1 MRIAHSQKKEN
12 ELSDR
17 ISKVYVLFFA
27 ACITAIHSRIVPI
40 KFVDS
45 AEFVLLRSSC
55 SSRHIQN
62 GSNLLQGRCLV
73 KFWLTFTERLANYL
87 NSIRWQKGPVLKQT
101 ILSWTHPLVLNA
113 LYLGVSLIT
122 QTNGLLAPLLVQEFV
137 GKENQGA
144 YLGSLRLWTLMAAL
158 LAQVLAGLVSDRIT
172 VSWGRRRPVILAG
185 SLGSMLSL
193 AGLGFSTR
201 LTGTAGYTLLFSSS
215 MLLYISFNAA
225 LGGLQGLIPDLVP
238 HSKHGRYSGVKTL
251 LELPISLI
259 LVALVI
265 APLLEQRR
273 FEAAIAIVLA
283 VLLFT
288 LLVNLTIHEE
298 PAPKERLPFNAK
310 PFLQAVAMVVIF
322 TTLILGAGKVLRS
335 LEVGLGSEAS
345 PIARVIWVGG
355 AGLLLIIAVVILGVW
370 ITLRLSLDSHMGG
383 SRQVSYLTTAI
394 QRRLE
399 ASFTWWVISRLA
411 FLVGVVNIGTFAV
424 YFIQE
429 RLGFEAEQAA
439 NPAARLMTLVGIAIL
454 VAALPGGWLSDRYG
468 PRRLTAASG
477 LLAAL
482 GTGIALTTNQLWL
495 FYACG
500 IIIGVAAGT
509 FYTANWAVGTRLVP
523 TQEAGRFLGIA
534 NLAGAGA
541 GAIGAYLGGPL
552 ADYFSRSIPQYAG
565 LGYLVLFSLFGLLF
579 LVSTFAILR
588 VTEQRTIVPDSGS
601 LLSESPPAVGER

>member
-1 MRIAHSQKKEN
+1 LKR
-12 ELSDR
+12 
-17 ISKVYVLFFA
+17 F
-27 ACITAIHSRIVPI
+27 
-40 KFVDS
+40 
-45 AEFVLLRSSC
+45 
-55 SSRHIQN
+55 
-62 GSNLLQGRCLV
+62 G
-73 KFWLTFTERLANYL
+73 
-87 NSIRWQKGPVLKQT
+87 WQKGPVLKQT
-101 ILSWTHPLVLNA
+101 ILGWTHPLVLNA

-137 GKENQGA
+137 GKQNQGA
-144 YLGSLRLWTLMAAL
+144 YLGSLRLWTLMAGL
-158 LAQVLAGLVSDRIT
+158 LAQVLAGLVSDRLT

-185 SLGSMLSL
+185 SLGSMLSF

-201 LTGTAGYTLLFSSS
+201 LSGPAGYTLLFSSS
-215 MLLYISFNAA
+215 MMLYISFNAA

-238 HSKHGRYSGVKTL
+238 HAKHGRYSGVKTL

-259 LVALVI
+259 LVALTI
-265 APLLEQRR
+265 APLLEQRQ
-273 FEAAIAIVLA
+273 FDAAIAIVLV
-283 VLLFT
+283 VLLLT
-288 LLVNLTIHEE
+288 LLVNLTTHEE
-298 PAPKERLPFNAK
+298 PAPKERPPFNAK
-310 PFLQAVAMVVIF
+310 PFLQAVAMVIIF
-322 TTLILGAGKVLRS
+322 TTLILGAGKVLGL
-335 LEVGLGSEAS
+335 LEAGLGGEAS

-370 ITLRLSLDSHMGG
+370 ITLRLSLDSHLRAPMP
-383 SRQVSYLTTAI
+383 VSDLTTA
-394 QRRLE
+394 RHPRLE
-399 ASFTWWVISRLA
+399 TSFTWWVISRLA

-424 YFIQE
+424 YFVQE
-429 RLGFEAEQAA
+429 RLGFQAEQAA

-495 FYACG
+495 IYACG
-500 IIIGVAAGT
+500 VLIGVAAGT

-523 TQEAGRFLGIA
+523 AQEAGRFLGIA

-552 ADYFSRSIPQYAG
+552 ADYFSQRIPQYSG

-579 LVSTFAILR
+579 LVSAIAILR
-588 VTEQRTIVPDSGS
+588 VTEHRTIVSDSAS
-601 LLSESPPAVGER
+601 LLSESHPAVGER